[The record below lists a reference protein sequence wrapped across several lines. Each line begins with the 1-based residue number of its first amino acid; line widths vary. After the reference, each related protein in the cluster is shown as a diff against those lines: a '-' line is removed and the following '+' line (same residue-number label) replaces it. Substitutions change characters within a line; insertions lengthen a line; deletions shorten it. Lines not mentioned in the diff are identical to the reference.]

1 MIINIFSIF
10 DSNIY
15 NIPINK
21 VIILTI
27 ILTSTINHNTWVNK
41 NKKTFI
47 INKIYLIIKKS
58 NKNNFCLIEIFTN
71 LATILITINLINL
84 IPNIISIS
92 RIITNNVVITII
104 LWINIIIINFK
115 NIKVIIINISPKNTP
130 IFIIWIINIIE
141 LNRIMFQIISLSIRL
156 SINII
161 IGHIIINLINKT
173 LTIFIYLPIE
183 LFVIL
188 IQSYIFITL
197 NIINFR
203 NLN

>member
-10 DSNIY
+10 DSNIF

-41 NKKTFI
+41 NKETFI

-71 LATILITINLINL
+71 LTTILITINLINL

-197 NIINFR
+197 NILNFR